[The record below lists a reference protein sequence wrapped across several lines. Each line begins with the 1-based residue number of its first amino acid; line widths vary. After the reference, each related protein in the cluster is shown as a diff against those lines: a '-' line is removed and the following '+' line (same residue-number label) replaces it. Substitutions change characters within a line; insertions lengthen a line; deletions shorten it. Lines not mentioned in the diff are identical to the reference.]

1 MWSTVKTMIKNGKI
15 SVTTHLWPKD
25 LRRLRRAAKDN
36 KRSVAGEIEYRITRE
51 WVCGGKLHS
60 EGTK

>member
-1 MWSTVKTMIKNGKI
+1 MWSTVKTMIKNEKI
-15 SVTTHLWPKD
+15 SVTTHLCPKD

-51 WVCGGKLHS
+51 WVLLRSKN
-60 EGTK
+60 